1 MTNSESQILK
11 YLSTTQNRLNLV
23 LRHLEK
29 RTLEQLSDPDMQL
42 RDRGLQSPP
51 ERIDVLII
59 NLLEEISDQVLG
71 ISRYLTILEKPDD
84 NEEL

>member
-1 MTNSESQILK
+1 MTNSESQIIK

-42 RDRGLQSPP
+42 RDRSLQSPP

-71 ISRYLTILEKPDD
+71 ISRYLTILEKPEE